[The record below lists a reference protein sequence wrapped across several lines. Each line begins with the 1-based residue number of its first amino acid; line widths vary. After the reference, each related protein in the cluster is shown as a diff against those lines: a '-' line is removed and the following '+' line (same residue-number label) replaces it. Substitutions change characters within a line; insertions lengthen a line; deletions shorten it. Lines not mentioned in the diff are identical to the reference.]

1 MTLLERRGIP
11 TVSYTAAGFVQDA
24 RRSAVTFGLPE
35 LPIAVVPTPFTN
47 QPPERIR
54 AMVEGAIGQVVAGL
68 TRPLPM
74 AEPPREGVVLLEEEW
89 LTFTGEDQ
97 LAAAREMNERFLSY
111 GWGDGLPLVPPT
123 EQAIEGML
131 RGTRR
136 GPDDVV
142 AVLEPGFG
150 LATVKKIAANAVMA
164 GCRPEHLP
172 VVLAAVQCLAEP
184 KIYLRNKAMSTG
196 PHAPLLWVNGPI
208 RRRIGLNSG
217 VCALGPGACSF
228 ANTVIG
234 RAVRLCMMNIGHTY
248 PGVSDMD
255 TIGSPLKYSAC
266 VAENEEASPWPPYH
280 VEHGFDRET
289 STLTLLFVYGICE
302 LHDFQSTEPERLTE
316 VFATA
321 ALNVAQVPTG
331 LWLIGRRADPRYG
344 TEEKEH
350 HCLFICPEHAEV
362 FRRAG
367 WEKGH
372 IRRALHRRARL
383 PFRLLMLNK
392 EPQALATAHPELTWL
407 WESPET
413 LVPVLEDAECYDI
426 VVVGGA
432 AGRGAFFW
440 GAGEPVTKAIEE

>member
-11 TVSYTAAGFVQDA
+11 TVSYTAQGFVRDA
-24 RRSAVTFGLPE
+24 RRSAASFGLPE
-35 LPIAVVPTPFTN
+35 LPLAVVPKPFTN
-47 QPPERIR
+47 QPPEQIR
-54 AMVEGAIGQVVAGL
+54 AMVDAAIDQVVAGL
-68 TRPLPM
+68 TRPLIRT
-74 AEPPREGVVLLEEEW
+74 EVREELVFLDEEW
-89 LTFTGEDQ
+89 LTFEGDDL
-97 LAAAREMNERFLSY
+97 LAATRAMNEQFLAY
-111 GWGDGLPLVPPT
+111 GWSDGLPLLPPT
-123 EQAIEGML
+123 EEALYRML
-131 RGTRR
+131 EGTRR

-172 VVLAAVQCLAEP
+172 VVIAAIECLAEP
-184 KIYLRNKAMSTG
+184 KMYLRNKAMSTG
-196 PHAPLLWVNGPI
+196 PHAPLIWVNGPI
-208 RRRIGLNSG
+208 RGRIGLNSG
-217 VCALGPGACSF
+217 VCALGPGAPSF

-234 RAVRLCMMNIGHTY
+234 RAVRLCMMNVGHTY

-255 TIGSPLKYSAC
+255 TIGSPLKYGAC

-280 VEHGFDRET
+280 TEHGFDPEA
-289 STLTLLFVYGICE
+289 STVTVLFVYGICE
-302 LHDFQSTEPERLTE
+302 LFDFQSTEPERLVD

-321 ALNVAQVPTG
+321 AVNLAQVPTG

-350 HCLFICPEHAEV
+350 DCLFICPEHAEI
-362 FRRAG
+362 FKKAG
-367 WEKGH
+367 WDKDRL
-372 IRRALHRRARL
+372 RRELHRRARL

-392 EPQALATAHPELTWL
+392 EPQGMALAHPELEWL
-407 WESPET
+407 WDSPET
-413 LVPVLEDAECYDI
+413 LVPVLEDAGCYDI

-440 GAGEPVTKAIEE
+440 GAGEPVTKVIEG